1 MQKTV
6 AIRQEKEIKGI
17 QIVKEK
23 VKLLLFAN
31 DMILYIENLKNPPK
45 NVRINNLII
54 LKIKKINKF
63 TEVCCISMY

>member
-45 NVRINNLII
+45 MLELII
-54 LKIKKINKF
+54 
-63 TEVCCISMY
+63 